1 MERFGYAVKI
11 SAKKARDAVNKIE
24 NLYYL
29 LASLAI
35 VAIPVRYLWR
45 WVRRVDKAVTNEIPH
60 IHAYLV
66 RICKKLDIDIIDLR
80 GDIESDATHKIGD
93 RERD

>member
-1 MERFGYAVKI
+1 M
-11 SAKKARDAVNKIE
+11 NKIE

-35 VAIPVRYLWR
+35 MAVPVRYLWR
-45 WVRRVDKAVTNEIPH
+45 WFRRVDRAVSNEIPH
-60 IHAYLV
+60 IHDYLV

-80 GDIESDATHKIGD
+80 GDYDGNATYKTGD
-93 RERD
+93 RKRD